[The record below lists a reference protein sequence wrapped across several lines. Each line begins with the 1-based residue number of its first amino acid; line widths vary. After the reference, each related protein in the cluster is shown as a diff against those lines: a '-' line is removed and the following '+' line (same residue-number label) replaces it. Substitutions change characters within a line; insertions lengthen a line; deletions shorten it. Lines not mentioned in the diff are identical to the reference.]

1 MMNFYESMESLTS
14 SLHRWVAISWHIK
27 GVRSNDPF
35 KGSIH
40 ALEKLVENKKNH
52 SLSCSCLPSAF
63 LLPTRNFECWAY
75 AFEIFDCLLA
85 DVLHRQCVCK
95 WKGQM
100 EGNLYGADWVLTGPA
115 FLSIRIKLSFPYM
128 LHCFTYTQ
136 TKNLHVDPT
145 FEMNFISSPNSGMQ
159 NQSR

>member
-1 MMNFYESMESLTS
+1 
-14 SLHRWVAISWHIK
+14 
-27 GVRSNDPF
+27 
-35 KGSIH
+35 
-40 ALEKLVENKKNH
+40 
-52 SLSCSCLPSAF
+52 
-63 LLPTRNFECWAY
+63 LPTRNFECWAY